1 MRKIRNLA
9 IIAIFAISML
19 FALSIMVNAET
30 NNVAKIG
37 DTEYATLD
45 AAVKDVPADGTET
58 IITLLRD
65 VEEGSGFKAQPNQN
79 FIIDFAGY
87 TYDASVPT
95 VGSTGTETNGCQ
107 LLKGSTVTFKNGTLT
122 STTASIIIQNYSDL
136 TLQDMIVDGTE
147 SSVCSYALSSNCGE
161 VKIIGNTSLY
171 SNQNAFDMC
180 WAPNVGY
187 PDGTQIIVDTTGTIE
202 GNIQLDVWGTFSEDI
217 KSTLTLKNLN
227 HIGEFDV
234 DSRLASQLTV
244 EGGTYS
250 TDASKYLGDGYAQV
264 KVSDSQYKVGL
275 KATDIKLN
283 ESLNMKVGETEKL
296 EVTVTPVDTI
306 EVVEYVSSDSNVVT
320 VDKQGNIEAVGA
332 GQAEI
337 TVTVGNITKTCT
349 VTVTKEVIIEK
360 PTLEDGESLA
370 GVNVS
375 NESTELLKE
384 ETENNETVKQA
395 IENGKDVSV
404 DIIVEEIKEEAV
416 AQKDKELI
424 TESVENGNIAQY
436 FDISLLI
443 KIDGVEI
450 EKIFEPSNKITFEL
464 MLQKFLLKENREFY
478 IIRVHDG
485 RAERIAGTLKDNIFI
500 FQTDKFSTYA
510 LAYID
515 KVDNVVDDNEDN
527 IIDSN
532 EKDDTPK
539 TGVESYITVAVAALI
554 ISTLSIAILGLV
566 IAKDRK

>member
-107 LLKGSTVTFKNGTLT
+107 LLKESTVTFKNGTLT

-395 IENGKDVSV
+395 IEDGKDVSV